1 MTQTHFKSGDDDA
14 PTTRPL
20 VTRTH
25 TGAATTTIQHEAE
38 GRGHRRSL
46 NRCGWCAALP
56 PPHPVPGQGNSLHL
70 RLHIRSGWATLKT
83 HTCCI
88 SDSPAVPAKRTR
100 AEGSRQTLPFSHQ
113 EQSRVGEGEIKKRV
127 SSPEREILPQP
138 WGKVRLNPPPL
149 PQPASSHCIPAQL
162 TAREERTQSDIK
174 NSPSHVIFL
183 DVPPPMGARTLSS
196 GNV

>member
-1 MTQTHFKSGDDDA
+1 MIFAAYSCVEVFFTHLRTTEKAPLEGEGGKNWDTEQGRVTQTHFKSGDDDA

-25 TGAATTTIQHEAE
+25 TGAATTTIQREAE

-113 EQSRVGEGEIKKRV
+113 EQLRVGEGEIKKRV
-127 SSPEREILPQP
+127 SSPEREIS
-138 WGKVRLNPPPL
+138 LN
-149 PQPASSHCIPAQL
+149 H
-162 TAREERTQSDIK
+162 
-174 NSPSHVIFL
+174 
-183 DVPPPMGARTLSS
+183 GAK
-196 GNV
+196 